1 MRITTIYIS
10 FLLFVLFSFE
20 TKADGTA
27 LAQTLKHELPTYSV
41 IYDDKRDPFKD
52 ATNAIALARDTNR
65 NIIIE
70 IGGNWCVWCQK
81 MDVFLEQNPD
91 IYQALHNNY
100 VLLKIN
106 VSDTNENE
114 AFMKSLP
121 PVLGY
126 PHIYVSTGAG
136 KMLLSKDTGE
146 FLDDDGEHS
155 RNAWLTFIEKWHFK
169 NNTKNIEKVEASE

>member
-1 MRITTIYIS
+1 MRIATIYSS
-10 FLLFVLFSFE
+10 FLLFVLFSLDTSASNKE
-20 TKADGTA
+20 
-27 LAQTLKHELPTYSV
+27 LAQTLKYELPTYSV

-52 ATNAIALARDTNR
+52 ATNAISLARETQR

-81 MDVFLEQNPD
+81 MDVFLEKNPD
-91 IYQALHNNY
+91 IYQALHNQY

-155 RNAWLTFIEKWHFK
+155 RNAWLTFIEQWQF
-169 NNTKNIEKVEASE
+169 NNNEKNIQKVGASE